1 MTGLIPAGRKLKVI
15 SDLPLPYIIDRGFAS
30 TQYDLSINGLMERLK
45 GTLKFYIP
53 QMSAIQISDDL

>member
-1 MTGLIPAGRKLKVI
+1 MTGLIPVGRKLELI

-45 GTLKFYIP
+45 GTLKFYTL
-53 QMSAIQISDDL
+53 QMGAIQASEDL